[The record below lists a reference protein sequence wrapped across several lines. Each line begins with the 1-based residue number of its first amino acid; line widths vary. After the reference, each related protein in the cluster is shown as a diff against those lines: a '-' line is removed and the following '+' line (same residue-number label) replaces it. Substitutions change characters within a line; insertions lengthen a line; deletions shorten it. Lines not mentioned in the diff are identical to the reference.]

1 MQRTVTTAATG
12 IALAIVFLQAAIEPA
27 AAQRATTSA
36 PVSAR
41 IDIKYEPI
49 EDARQ
54 AGLQVVRERL
64 MARRVL
70 ERLQAFLEPLKLKRD
85 LAIRT
90 ADCGDRYYVP
100 YRSGGPVTI
109 CYQYAELIEQA
120 SRLIDMPGMEVGSI
134 GTVLVRKEW
143 TLVGPFVQEA
153 LRDVALA
160 VFDIDEIPV
169 WGGTENAADYTAAFL
184 MLQFGSD
191 VAWKTILGSAYFLAV
206 LNDNVVRRGYSFAYL
221 ADIRPTLAQRYYNML
236 CIAVGSDWVKF
247 GMFLPVGREEKI
259 TDLPVRRLGNCT
271 SDYQVLHRA
280 FVKTIVGPYVD
291 PELQKKV
298 LATNW
303 IE

>member
-1 MQRTVTTAATG
+1 
-12 IALAIVFLQAAIEPA
+12 
-27 AAQRATTSA
+27 
-36 PVSAR
+36 
-41 IDIKYEPI
+41 
-49 EDARQ
+49 
-54 AGLQVVRERL
+54 
-64 MARRVL
+64 
-70 ERLQAFLEPLKLKRD
+70 
-85 LAIRT
+85 
-90 ADCGDRYYVP
+90 
-100 YRSGGPVTI
+100 
-109 CYQYAELIEQA
+109 
-120 SRLIDMPGMEVGSI
+120 MPGLEVGSV

-143 TLVGPFVQEA
+143 TLVGPFVHEA

-160 VFDIDEIPV
+160 VFEINEIPV

-221 ADIRPTLAQRYYNML
+221 ADIRPTLAQRYYNTL

-247 GMFLPVGREEKI
+247 GMFLPVGREEKV
-259 TDLPVRRLGNCT
+259 TDLPVRRLGNCM